1 MNLRAFLAIL
11 AAASAAAPAGA
22 QDVRDARVERI
33 QDALNAGELI
43 CEFRAGWKRSVIAD
57 LLRDPPPRVEQ
68 MLVYEAVGTDR
79 AKVVSTRAPGRRE
92 VEVRATG
99 KAVHLMERAGPSLLV
114 TTLTRCERTA
124 WKAGSET
131 CIRYAARHAWHFDLA
146 ALREPDV
153 AYERLPSGALSG
165 ACEPWQM
172 P

>member
-1 MNLRAFLAIL
+1 MSLRARVAAVALVFAALP
-11 AAASAAAPAGA
+11 AAAQEA
-22 QDVRDARVERI
+22 REARVELVK
-33 QDALNAGELI
+33 DALAAGELI

-57 LLRDPPPRVEQ
+57 LLRDAPPPVER
-68 MLVYEAVGTDR
+68 MMVYEAVGTER
-79 AKVVSTRAPGRRE
+79 AKVISTRAPGRRD
-92 VEVRATG
+92 VEVRATD

-114 TTLTRCERTA
+114 TTLTRCVRTA

-131 CIRYAARHAWHFDLA
+131 CVRYAARHAWHFDLA
-146 ALREPDV
+146 ALREPDA

>member
-1 MNLRAFLAIL
+1 MNLRALLAIF
-11 AAASAAAPAGA
+11 AAASAAPAAA
-22 QDVRDARVERI
+22 QDVR
-33 QDALNAGELI
+33 DALNAGELI

-92 VEVRATG
+92 VEVRATD

-124 WKAGSET
+124 WKAGSEI

>member
-1 MNLRAFLAIL
+1 MNLRALLAIL
-11 AAASAAAPAGA
+11 VSAAAAVPAAA
-22 QDVRDARVERI
+22 QDVRDAGLERI
-33 QDALNAGELI
+33 RDALRSGELI

-79 AKVVSTRAPGRRE
+79 AKMVSTRAPGRRE
-92 VEVRATG
+92 VEVRATD
-99 KAVHLMERAGPSLLV
+99 KAVHLIERAGPSLLV

-124 WKAGSET
+124 WKAGSEI